1 MGVNLVEIVRI
12 RISIAIFTAKEWQ
25 NLYFP
30 PQFYPSHIC
39 IISTCF
45 TIVERS
51 IEPILSKIWMQMVI
65 PLFLPCLTVQ
75 LCWLFTTNFGI

>member
-30 PQFYPSHIC
+30 A
-39 IISTCF
+39 
-45 TIVERS
+45 
-51 IEPILSKIWMQMVI
+51 PILPKPYLHNIYLLYHS
-65 PLFLPCLTVQ
+65 
-75 LCWLFTTNFGI
+75 